1 MRAADVAVLALHYQN
16 DVLHPEGK
24 IRVGLDGDGGTRQR
38 LLRGASDLLRGARM
52 GGLPIVH
59 VRIAFRPDYADLLAN
74 CDIFRNVAAIGAVP
88 EGQWGSAFY
97 EGLQPLAGSAR
108 EFVVKHTR
116 ISAFYGTPLEETLR
130 VLGARR
136 LVVAGVAT
144 HSVVE
149 GTVRHAADIGFND
162 GGRGRLRLGRPGGAR
177 CVAGQHAADRADR
190 LGGRGHALG
199 GRALNKDMSWISRA
213 FPAWPAR
220 PPSSPAARRAW
231 ARTSRAGWRGRRQCG
246 AGRPQCPCRPGAGR

>member
-1 MRAADVAVLALHYQN
+1 MSAADVAVLALHYQN

-116 ISAFYGTPLEETLR
+116 ISAFYGTPLEETPR

-149 GTVRHAADIGFND
+149 GTVRHAADIGFNVMVAED
-162 GGRGRLRLGRPGGAR
+162 ACASADPAVHDASLASMRLIAQTGS
-177 CVAGQHAADRADR
+177 VAEAMRWAAA
-190 LGGRGHALG
+190 H
-199 GRALNKDMSWISRA
+199 
-213 FPAWPAR
+213 
-220 PPSSPAARRAW
+220 
-231 ARTSRAGWRGRRQCG
+231 
-246 AGRPQCPCRPGAGR
+246 

>member
-1 MRAADVAVLALHYQN
+1 MSAADVAVLALHYQN

-130 VLGARR
+130 LLGARR

-149 GTVRHAADIGFND
+149 GTVRHAADIGFNVMVAED
-162 GGRGRLRLGRPGGAR
+162 ACASADPAVHDASLASMRLIAQTGS
-177 CVAGQHAADRADR
+177 VAQAVRWAA
-190 LGGRGHALG
+190 
-199 GRALNKDMSWISRA
+199 
-213 FPAWPAR
+213 
-220 PPSSPAARRAW
+220 
-231 ARTSRAGWRGRRQCG
+231 TSH
-246 AGRPQCPCRPGAGR
+246 

>member
-1 MRAADVAVLALHYQN
+1 MNAADVAVLALHYQN

-24 IRVGLDGDGGTRQR
+24 IRVGLDGDGSTRQR

-149 GTVRHAADIGFND
+149 GTVRHAADIGFNVMVAED
-162 GGRGRLRLGRPGGAR
+162 ACASADPAVHDASLASMRLIAQTGS
-177 CVAGQHAADRADR
+177 VAEAMRWAAA
-190 LGGRGHALG
+190 H
-199 GRALNKDMSWISRA
+199 
-213 FPAWPAR
+213 
-220 PPSSPAARRAW
+220 
-231 ARTSRAGWRGRRQCG
+231 
-246 AGRPQCPCRPGAGR
+246 

>member
-1 MRAADVAVLALHYQN
+1 MSAPDAAVLALHYQN

-24 IRVGLDGDGGTRQR
+24 IRVGLDADGTARRR
-38 LLRGASDLLRGARM
+38 LLERASALLTGARAA
-52 GGLPIVH
+52 GLPIVH

-74 CDIFRNVAAIGAVP
+74 CDIFRNVAAIGAVA
-88 EGQWGSAFY
+88 EGAWGSAFY

-116 ISAFYGTPLEETLR
+116 ISAFHGTPLEETLR

-149 GTVRHAADIGFND
+149 GTVRHAADIGYEVMVAQD
-162 GGRGRLRLGRPGGAR
+162 ACASADPAVHEASLASMRL
-177 CVAGQHAADRADR
+177 V
-190 LGGRGHALG
+190 
-199 GRALNKDMSWISRA
+199 
-213 FPAWPAR
+213 
-220 PPSSPAARRAW
+220 
-231 ARTSRAGWRGRRQCG
+231 ARTATVADALRWA
-246 AGRPQCPCRPGAGR
+246 AAPLECR

>member
-1 MRAADVAVLALHYQN
+1 MTATDAAVLALHFQN

-24 IRVGLDGDGGTRQR
+24 IRVGLDGNSGARQR
-38 LLRGASDLLRGARM
+38 LLANAAALLAGARAH
-52 GGLPIVH
+52 GLPIVH
-59 VRIAFRPDYADLLAN
+59 VRIAFRPDYADLMAN
-74 CDIFRNVAAIGAVP
+74 CPIFRNVAAIGAVA

-130 VLGARR
+130 LLGARR

-149 GTVRHAADIGFND
+149 GTVRHAADIGFEVMVAQD
-162 GGRGRLRLGRPGGAR
+162 ACASADPAVHDASLASMRLIAQTGPVEEAVRW
-177 CVAGQHAADRADR
+177 AAAP
-190 LGGRGHALG
+190 H
-199 GRALNKDMSWISRA
+199 
-213 FPAWPAR
+213 
-220 PPSSPAARRAW
+220 
-231 ARTSRAGWRGRRQCG
+231 
-246 AGRPQCPCRPGAGR
+246 

>member
-1 MRAADVAVLALHYQN
+1 MTAPDAAVLALHYQN
-16 DVLHPEGK
+16 DVLHPEGR
-24 IRVGLDGDGGTRQR
+24 IRVGLDADGTARRR
-38 LLRGASDLLRGARM
+38 LLEGASALLTGARAA
-52 GGLPIVH
+52 GLPIVH

-74 CDIFRNVAAIGAVP
+74 CDIFRNVAAIGAVA

-97 EGLQPLAGSAR
+97 EGLQPLSGSRR

-149 GTVRHAADIGFND
+149 GTVRHAADIGFD
-162 GGRGRLRLGRPGGAR
+162 VMVAQDACASADPAVHEASLASMRL
-177 CVAGQHAADRADR
+177 V
-190 LGGRGHALG
+190 
-199 GRALNKDMSWISRA
+199 
-213 FPAWPAR
+213 
-220 PPSSPAARRAW
+220 
-231 ARTSRAGWRGRRQCG
+231 ARTGPVAQALRWA
-246 AGRPQCPCRPGAGR
+246 AAPA

>member
-1 MRAADVAVLALHYQN
+1 MNAADVAVLALHYQN

-149 GTVRHAADIGFND
+149 GTVRHAADIGFNVMVAED
-162 GGRGRLRLGRPGGAR
+162 ACASADPAVHDASLASMRLIAQTGS
-177 CVAGQHAADRADR
+177 VAEAMRWAAA
-190 LGGRGHALG
+190 H
-199 GRALNKDMSWISRA
+199 
-213 FPAWPAR
+213 
-220 PPSSPAARRAW
+220 
-231 ARTSRAGWRGRRQCG
+231 
-246 AGRPQCPCRPGAGR
+246 

>member
-1 MRAADVAVLALHYQN
+1 MSAADVAVLALHYQN

-74 CDIFRNVAAIGAVP
+74 CDIFRNVAPSARCRKGS
-88 EGQWGSAFY
+88 GSAFY

-149 GTVRHAADIGFND
+149 GTVRHAADIGFNVMVAED
-162 GGRGRLRLGRPGGAR
+162 ACASADPAVHDASLASMRLIAQTGS
-177 CVAGQHAADRADR
+177 VAEAMRWAAA
-190 LGGRGHALG
+190 H
-199 GRALNKDMSWISRA
+199 
-213 FPAWPAR
+213 
-220 PPSSPAARRAW
+220 
-231 ARTSRAGWRGRRQCG
+231 
-246 AGRPQCPCRPGAGR
+246 

>member
-1 MRAADVAVLALHYQN
+1 MTAPDAAVLALHYQN
-16 DVLHPEGK
+16 DVLHPDGK
-24 IRVGLDGDGGTRQR
+24 IRVGLDADGTARKR
-38 LLRGASDLLRGARM
+38 LLERASALLTGARAA
-52 GGLPIVH
+52 GLPIVH

-74 CDIFRNVAAIGAVP
+74 CDIFRNVAAIGAVA

-97 EGLQPLAGSAR
+97 EGLQPLSGSKR

-149 GTVRHAADIGFND
+149 GTVRHAADIGFD
-162 GGRGRLRLGRPGGAR
+162 VMVAQDACASADPAVHEASLASMRL
-177 CVAGQHAADRADR
+177 
-190 LGGRGHALG
+190 
-199 GRALNKDMSWISRA
+199 I
-213 FPAWPAR
+213 
-220 PPSSPAARRAW
+220 
-231 ARTSRAGWRGRRQCG
+231 ARTGPVAQALRWA
-246 AGRPQCPCRPGAGR
+246 AAPD

>member
-1 MRAADVAVLALHYQN
+1 MTAAPDVAVLALHYQN
-16 DVLHPEGK
+16 DVLHPDGK
-24 IRVGLDGDGGTRQR
+24 IRVGLNGDGTARQR
-38 LLRGASDLLRGARM
+38 LLDNAAALLNGARAS
-52 GGLPIVH
+52 GLPIVH

-74 CDIFRNVAAIGAVP
+74 CAIFRNVAAIGAVA

-149 GTVRHAADIGFND
+149 GTVRHAADIGFD
-162 GGRGRLRLGRPGGAR
+162 VMVAQDACASADPAVHEASLASMRL
-177 CVAGQHAADRADR
+177 
-190 LGGRGHALG
+190 
-199 GRALNKDMSWISRA
+199 I
-213 FPAWPAR
+213 
-220 PPSSPAARRAW
+220 
-231 ARTSRAGWRGRRQCG
+231 ARTGPVAEALRWAG
-246 AGRPQCPCRPGAGR
+246 APDN

>member
-1 MRAADVAVLALHYQN
+1 
-16 DVLHPEGK
+16 
-24 IRVGLDGDGGTRQR
+24 
-38 LLRGASDLLRGARM
+38 M

-149 GTVRHAADIGFND
+149 GTVRHAADIGFNVMVAED
-162 GGRGRLRLGRPGGAR
+162 ACASADPAVHDASLASMRLIAQTGS
-177 CVAGQHAADRADR
+177 VAEAMRWAAA
-190 LGGRGHALG
+190 H
-199 GRALNKDMSWISRA
+199 
-213 FPAWPAR
+213 
-220 PPSSPAARRAW
+220 
-231 ARTSRAGWRGRRQCG
+231 
-246 AGRPQCPCRPGAGR
+246 

>member
-1 MRAADVAVLALHYQN
+1 MKAADVAVLALHYQN

-52 GGLPIVH
+52 GDLPIVH

-149 GTVRHAADIGFND
+149 GTVRHAADIGFNVMVAED
-162 GGRGRLRLGRPGGAR
+162 ACASADPAVHDASLASMRLIAQTGS
-177 CVAGQHAADRADR
+177 VAEAMRWAAA
-190 LGGRGHALG
+190 H
-199 GRALNKDMSWISRA
+199 
-213 FPAWPAR
+213 
-220 PPSSPAARRAW
+220 
-231 ARTSRAGWRGRRQCG
+231 
-246 AGRPQCPCRPGAGR
+246 